1 MAPKKI
7 ALKAANE
14 ELAVAMNLLEVKRA
28 SLREVQGKLNKL
40 QMKLE
45 ANKDKKIDLE
55 NQVRFSGALSLG
67 SYALTINEYTTRII
81 DLSLDEFANSRC
93 LFMFIIN

>member
-1 MAPKKI
+1 MAKVVAPKKI

-55 NQVRFSGALSLG
+55 NKV
-67 SYALTINEYTTRII
+67 
-81 DLSLDEFANSRC
+81 
-93 LFMFIIN
+93 FILI